1 MKKRNKKT
9 LEFTH
14 YRFHAILLAESM
26 VPITLYVMYRLS
38 VVSSYDKLSML
49 FGMVA
54 YYGTSVFVY
63 KRFFKMEKKDE
74 LVQLNIARANRITL
88 YLTLGVLFSAVIIN
102 DYILSG
108 FLSSDMCFLL
118 VSVAMA
124 LRSFLFMLFEG
135 SPVEENE

>member
-14 YRFHAILLAESM
+14 YRFHAILFAESM
-26 VPITLYVMYRLS
+26 VPITLYVMYKLS
-38 VVSSYDKLSML
+38 VLGSYDKLSML
-49 FGMVA
+49 FGMFG
-54 YYGTSVFVY
+54 YYGASVFVY

-88 YLTLGVLFSAVIIN
+88 YLTLAILFCAVLIN
-102 DYILSG
+102 DYLHSG

-118 VSVAMA
+118 VSGAMA
-124 LRSFLFMLFEG
+124 LRSLLFMVFEG
-135 SPVEENE
+135 SPTEENE